1 MIDTHAH
8 LNDEKFAGDLDQVIE
23 RAAATGVHRIIV
35 CGYDLSSSKAAVE
48 MASQY
53 ESVYA
58 TVGVHPHDAKHL
70 SPALLSEIEHLSRA
84 PKVVAIGEIGLDF
97 HYNFSPPED
106 QYTAFE
112 AQLELAERVKLP
124 VIVHSRESNDE
135 ALQVIKSA
143 GANIVGCVF
152 HYFSGDENFAR
163 QVLDEGFY
171 IGIDGPVTYKKSETQ
186 RRVVEVTPLDRLL
199 IETDCPYLAPIPH
212 RGKRNEPAYVA
223 LVAEEIARI
232 KGLSVADIDRA
243 TTENAER
250 LFRF

>member
-23 RAAATGVHRIIV
+23 RALAASVTRTVV

-48 MASQY
+48 MAGRY
-53 ESVYA
+53 DPVYA
-58 TVGVHPHDAKHL
+58 TVGLHPHDAKHL
-70 SPALLSEIEHLSRA
+70 GPDTISEIEELSHA
-84 PKVVAIGEIGLDF
+84 AKVIAIGEIGLDF

-106 QYTAFE
+106 QHRAFE

-124 VIVHSRESNDE
+124 VVVHSRESNDE

-171 IGIDGPVTYKKSETQ
+171 VGIDGPVTYKKSDMQ
-186 RRVVEVTPLDRLL
+186 RRVVDMTPLDRLL
-199 IETDCPYLAPIPH
+199 IETDCPYLAPVPH
-212 RGKRNEPAYVA
+212 RGRRNEPAYVA
-223 LVAEEIARI
+223 LVAEEIARV
-232 KGLSVADIDRA
+232 KGLPVADIDRA